1 MKVNAAFQRV
11 AILKKEGYV
20 SRAVTY
26 SKIDGE
32 RCAEGVAAYL
42 GVASL

>member
-1 MKVNAAFQRV
+1 MSKMKVNAAFQRV

-32 RCAEGVAAYL
+32 DVLE
-42 GVASL
+42 